1 MIKEMDTGEGLS
13 IILRCLAANFILE
26 KHKVGKITKLK
37 RFNKKRSNKIFLQIK
52 NK

>member
-1 MIKEMDTGEGLS
+1 MDTDEGLS